1 MSGNDP
7 ILMQLFSEIQDS
19 IRQGATTA
27 EAVTQLTARFDRLE
41 RRLFGDSGEV
51 TKTADQVSEI
61 KAKLTWAKGYI
72 AGMIAAFSLAGSAAT
87 LLIQW
92 ALKKWGG
99 H

>member
-1 MSGNDP
+1 
-7 ILMQLFSEIQDS
+7 
-19 IRQGATTA
+19 
-27 EAVTQLTARFDRLE
+27 
-41 RRLFGDSGEV
+41 V